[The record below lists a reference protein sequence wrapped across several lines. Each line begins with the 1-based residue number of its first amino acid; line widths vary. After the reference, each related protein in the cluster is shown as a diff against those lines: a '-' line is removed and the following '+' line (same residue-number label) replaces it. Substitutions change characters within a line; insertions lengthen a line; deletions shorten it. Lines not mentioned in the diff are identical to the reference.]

1 MNLKTIS
8 LLLSIGLI
16 LFGASGCSVYMA
28 ANQDDAKEMSII
40 TEGQPRSVMLGEF
53 GQPVS
58 TVNRADGTVEYDVFS
73 FRDGYSGGA
82 KAGRAL
88 FHGVADVFTLGL
100 WEVIGTPVEAVA
112 NGDQMSYKIF
122 YDEHGEVSN
131 IVPLS
136 KDAQKYDR
144 KRTGRAAPQTTQSA
158 ANTQKTEG
166 LKQES
171 HSN

>member
-1 MNLKTIS
+1 MNLKTIP
-8 LLLSIGLI
+8 LLLAIGLT

-58 TVNRADGTVEYDVFS
+58 TVTRSDGTVEYDVFS

-100 WEVIGTPVEAVA
+100 WEIVGTPVEAVA

-144 KRTGRAAPQTTQSA
+144 KRTRGASPQIAQSA
-158 ANTQKTEG
+158 KNTQKTAG